1 MAPNSPSNVSV
12 GSALRSQRIA
22 QSLSRAQLVAL
33 CSWLGLTNLRGR
45 KITLGMIGAWELE
58 KTTLDANESI
68 FRAIAH
74 AMQNPESVAVAMS
87 KREKPAKSGSKRQL
101 AALTAAWRTLEA
113 GDVVS
118 LPGEPALEVITMER
132 TRGRSSLSRALLSDG
147 TVETAKTAL
156 VRGNGIVF
164 ISYNA

>member
-12 GSALRSQRIA
+12 GSALRAQRIA

-58 KTTLDANESI
+58 KTTLDPNESI
-68 FRAIAH
+68 FRAISH
-74 AMQNPESVAVAMS
+74 AMANPESVAVAMS
-87 KREKPAKSGSKRQL
+87 KREKPALSGSKRQL
-101 AALTAAWRTLEA
+101 AALVTAWRTLES

-118 LPGEPALEVITMER
+118 LPSETLTVITMER